1 MLQVRKLI
9 VLARAPLSN
18 IPYLRGRFLP
28 PPAEVK
34 KMARNTT
41 TSQAFDTIMKGI
53 KLFPDMTGM
62 VYAKAFVHNATV
74 FMDLNGEQFENYLN
88 AELYNATSEFPA
100 PTVVKSAISIA
111 NHRGKENPPEEVF
124 LRFGVLNDVHMLDLR
139 NSVGMVVEVAP
150 TGWSL
155 TTAPRVNFL
164 RPHGGLEIPVP
175 SSSGDYLKILNY
187 LNLDEDGKLLTLP
200 SMPALMMVNLER
212 PIIQLIGKEGSG
224 KSSVAKRYRKLMD
237 PACPEVNDAKAE
249 KRELALLLNDN
260 AMPVLDNL
268 TALPKF
274 VSDFYCAAFSGGGI
288 QFRTHYTN
296 AGVYRMSYKRG
307 LVITALDLPTM
318 APDFLDRSIIV
329 DMNRVKVFESGSGTA
344 LDGMFELDRP
354 NILGGMLD
362 ILVEAK
368 KILPSIK
375 VNNLPRFTDF
385 ARYGAAIAE
394 ILGYGAQRYVD
405 AIRASKQAPSQ
416 QALVNSDPVAAA
428 FMELAKG
435 RSFSGDSNQL
445 LAALGTFKPR
455 NISGRVKWPEN
466 SVQLGKAVSRVVEE
480 LSEQGVFLEVKTTRK
495 GKHYSVDYVP
505 PAPFAEDVESDEC
518 VEGDA
523 NESQYIWVVDPVT
536 GEVTPPPA
544 PMPTDYPLSSD
555 DVPLAPFGPESCPRE
570 MVFLDAPFIEVAT
583 NAPVDKD
590 GFPVAPYAAAS
601 TRERPATGD
610 YLEGYE
616 QVQPDYSQ
624 QFRPINDGQ
633 NPLISDKV
641 EPPNAPSA
649 ENGGVMCAS
658 CAYYSS
664 SRHTC
669 YDKGDNLPIS
679 TPFAFRHCDK
689 YITRETLD
697 KEEAEEKLAK
707 AEQKMKALEVEVAEY
722 KECLRRAEMTDEEK
736 KEEDAEAVRNG
747 ACPDW

>member
-1 MLQVRKLI
+1 
-9 VLARAPLSN
+9 
-18 IPYLRGRFLP
+18 
-28 PPAEVK
+28 
-34 KMARNTT
+34 MARNTT
-41 TSQAFDTIMKGI
+41 TSQAFDTIMKSI
-53 KLFPDMTGM
+53 KLFPDMAGM

-88 AELYNATSEFPA
+88 AELYNANSEFPA
-100 PTVVKSAISIA
+100 PTAVKSATRIA
-111 NHRGKENPPEEVF
+111 NHRGKANPPEEVF

-139 NSVGMVVEVAP
+139 SSVGMVVEVAP
-150 TGWSL
+150 TGWTL

-200 SMPALMMVNLER
+200 SMPVLMMVNLER
-212 PIIQLIGKEGSG
+212 PIVQFIGKEGSG

-268 TALPKF
+268 TSLPKF
-274 VSDFYCAAFSGGGI
+274 VSDFYCAAFSGGGV
-288 QFRTHYTN
+288 QFRAHYTN

-344 LDGMFELDRP
+344 LDGMFELDRS

-435 RSFSGDSNQL
+435 RSFAGDSSQL
-445 LAALGTFKPR
+445 LSALGTFKPR

-495 GKHYSVDYVP
+495 GKHYTVEYVP
-505 PAPFAEDVESDEC
+505 PAPISEDVESEC

-523 NESQYIWVVDPVT
+523 NQSQCIELVDALT
-536 GEVTPPPA
+536 GEVTCSPF
-544 PMPTDYPLSSD
+544 PMTMDSHTPSD
-555 DVPLAPFGPESCPRE
+555 VVQLAPFGPESECQQL
-570 MVFLDAPFIEVAT
+570 VVLDAPFGEVAT
-583 NAPVDKD
+583 HAPVDKD
-590 GFPVAPYAAAS
+590 GVPLAPYSVGS
-601 TRERPATGD
+601 TRERPAKGD

-616 QVQPDYSQ
+616 PVRPDYSK
-624 QFRPINDGQ
+624 QFRSTDDGQ
-633 NPLISDKV
+633 NPLSSATV
-641 EPPNAPSA
+641 EPANAPSA
-649 ENGGVMCAS
+649 ENGGV
-658 CAYYSS
+658 
-664 SRHTC
+664 
-669 YDKGDNLPIS
+669 I
-679 TPFAFRHCDK
+679 
-689 YITRETLD
+689 
-697 KEEAEEKLAK
+697 
-707 AEQKMKALEVEVAEY
+707 
-722 KECLRRAEMTDEEK
+722 
-736 KEEDAEAVRNG
+736 VRG
-747 ACPDW
+747 A